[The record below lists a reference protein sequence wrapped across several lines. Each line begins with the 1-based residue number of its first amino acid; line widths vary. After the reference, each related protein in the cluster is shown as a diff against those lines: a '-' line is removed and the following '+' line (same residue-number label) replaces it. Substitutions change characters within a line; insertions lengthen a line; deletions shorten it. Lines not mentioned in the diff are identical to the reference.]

1 MRKYRRVQIKRKKQD
16 DRFKLNFI
24 KNHNKYKHLIKKQKL
39 SDQIKEQEPQYIM
52 LTTHQNKVKFQY
64 KDANRCRIEV
74 GKCGK
79 RYTRLTLI

>member
-1 MRKYRRVQIKRKKQD
+1 MADIIFYVKE
-16 DRFKLNFI
+16 LNIPI
-24 KNHNKYKHLIKKQKL
+24 KNQKL